1 MLDIQ
6 RVIKAFKWLK
16 FNGHVNNDREIAE
29 KLGYTKSSLSQILNG
44 KVPLSEKFINNVSIS
59 FPELNSEWLK
69 TGEGE
74 MLISKNNIYHKS
86 DVIVGVPYYDIDV
99 TATIIESFNDV
110 KETPEFYVDFQPF
123 NDCTAYLPIYG
134 DSMYPHF
141 TSGEIVAVKKVSNH
155 DIILWGEAYL
165 IITDTNANN
174 MKTVKLLYPHE
185 DEDKIILRAS
195 NPEYKGDT
203 IIPKSSILNLYIV
216 KGKITRKQL

>member
-1 MLDIQ
+1 MIVDLSERILYLIESKGVTVYEVSLVTGISQ
-6 RVIKAFKWLK
+6 A
-16 FNGHVNNDREIAE
+16 
-29 KLGYTKSSLSQILNG
+29 SLSRI
-44 KVPLSEKFINNVSIS
+44 INKETNKLQLKNINLLANYFNIS
-59 FPELNSEWLK
+59 PDWLRS
-69 TGEGE
+69 GNGE
-74 MLISKNNIYHKS
+74 MLLSNNI
-86 DVIVGVPYYDIDV
+86 
-99 TATIIESFNDV
+99 NN
-110 KETPEFYVDFQPF
+110 TPEFYVDFQPF

>member
-1 MLDIQ
+1 MTEKERLIRIVDYLRSQGHGSSQAEIGFCLGFSNRSSFNQVVTGKAKISNNFLERLKKLDPNIN
-6 RVIKAFKWLK
+6 IDWLRSG
-16 FNGHVNNDREIAE
+16 N
-29 KLGYTKSSLSQILNG
+29 
-44 KVPLSEKFINNVSIS
+44 
-59 FPELNSEWLK
+59 
-69 TGEGE
+69 GE
-74 MLISKNNIYHKS
+74 MLLSNNI
-86 DVIVGVPYYDIDV
+86 
-99 TATIIESFNDV
+99 NN
-110 KETPEFYVDFQPF
+110 TPEFYVDFQPF

-141 TSGEIVAVKKVSNH
+141 SSGEIVAVKKVSNH